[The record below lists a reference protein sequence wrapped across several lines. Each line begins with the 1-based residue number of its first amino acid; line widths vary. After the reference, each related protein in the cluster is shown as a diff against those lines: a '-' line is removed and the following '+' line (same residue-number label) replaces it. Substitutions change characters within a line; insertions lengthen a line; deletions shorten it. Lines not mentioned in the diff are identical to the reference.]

1 MLNQIKSLI
10 ERAIPRMSSAIVI
23 LTLAAFT
30 SPHYVG
36 IYNVVTLLYTAIQ
49 VTIDSGARFAVIRV
63 LTEPGGMK
71 IMNRYRVI
79 MPVVAFVILV
89 GLMLFLLYNGTLE
102 NWGEFFQV
110 LPVALA
116 PGFGALG
123 LLYVGTLQATNQWGT
138 LARMQLRASLVG
150 LLVGGSILV
159 LTHSLLGPALQLA
172 VTEGMFALLCWRRAR
187 RNTQP
192 LPHSTPGER
201 SILSDMGTMSG
212 YALVSW
218 FQGQAERLFMA
229 VFAGTAV
236 LGTYTA
242 GSAVGRAP
250 GDALAAST
258 ANVVRVGI
266 ADKESPE
273 EIRSTSDHL
282 LLRALMLAFA
292 CVLIALTASV
302 VLTPLLGVDWK
313 PAMSMVPF
321 IAMVSFPVVLSW
333 AASVLLVRT
342 GAAWKTFV
350 GPVIGV
356 VFGALI
362 AWVASFDLH
371 LAATLLVIREFA
383 VVLVAY
389 VLVGRSAPWRSF
401 LVAAVLS
408 TIGLAGCWLLVA

>member
-10 ERAIPRMSSAIVI
+10 ERIIPRMSSAIVL

-49 VTIDSGARFAVIRV
+49 VTIDSGARFAVMRV
-63 LTEPGGMK
+63 LTEPGGMR

-79 MPVVAFVILV
+79 MPVVAFAILA
-89 GLMLFLLYNGTLE
+89 GLMLFLLHNGTLE

-123 LLYVGTLQATNQWGT
+123 LLYVGTLQATSQWGA
-138 LARMQLRASLVG
+138 LARLQLRAALLG
-150 LLVGGSILV
+150 LTVGGTTLV
-159 LTHSLLGPALQLA
+159 LTHSLLGPSLQLA
-172 VTEGMFALLCWRRAR
+172 VTEGAFAVLCWRRAR
-187 RNTQP
+187 RNTLP
-192 LPHSTPGER
+192 IPHSAPGKQ
-201 SILSDMGTMSG
+201 SILSDMGAMSG
-212 YALVSW
+212 YALLAW
-218 FQGQAERLFMA
+218 FQGQAERLFMT

-258 ANVVRVGI
+258 ANMVRVGV
-266 ADKESPE
+266 ADKETE
-273 EIRSTSDHL
+273 EDVRDASDHYLFRAL
-282 LLRALMLAFA
+282 LLAVVGVLAA
-292 CVLIALTASV
+292 QVAAI
-302 VLTPLLGVDWK
+302 VLTPLLGEKWI

-321 IAMVSFPVVLSW
+321 IAMVSFPGVLSW

-342 GAAWKTFV
+342 GSAWKTFV
-350 GPVIGV
+350 GPVIGM
-356 VFGALI
+356 VFGAVI

-371 LAATLLVIREFA
+371 LGATVLVAREFT

-389 VLVGRSAPWRSF
+389 LFIGRAAPWRSF
-401 LVAAVLS
+401 WFAVGLS
-408 TIGLAGCWLLVA
+408 VVGLGACWLTLL